1 MSKDSEY
8 RKLPDRQPVVAGRFY
23 PSAKEELEAEL
34 DELFRKARKTTL
46 NKEIIVDNIRAVISP
61 HAGYIFSGQVAA
73 TAYLPLKNR
82 TDIKRI
88 FLIGSSH
95 HAWFEGASVYYD
107 AHYITPLGKIE
118 IETEIARKLLA
129 HGEIISYHPE
139 AHANEHSLE
148 VQLPFLQYILSRKF
162 TIIPI
167 IIGSQSKDTPYRL
180 ADILKEYFVPG
191 NLFVISTDLSHYPE
205 YYDAVKTD
213 QLTIEALCSNN
224 PEIFNRQVAENE
236 KKRIPNLSTSI
247 CGWSSAL
254 TLLSITS
261 SLKGVAYHPVL
272 YQNSG
277 DIALYG
283 EKTRVVGYQSVLIT
297 VAQDEEDYS
306 GSLSA
311 EEKKLLLKHARESIE
326 DYLNDNTSIPARVE
340 SLPRALT
347 KPYGA
352 FVSLYVDDK
361 LRGCIGRLEAD
372 EAIFNTVEKMA
383 VASASHDSRFAPIR
397 EEELEKMKIEIS
409 VLSPLRKISSIHEII
424 PGKHGILIRKGC
436 YSGTFLP
443 QVADK
448 TGWDT
453 EELLA
458 QCSDRKAGLGRD
470 GWKDAEIFI
479 YEAEVFCD
487 PA

>member
-1 MSKDSEY
+1 
-8 RKLPDRQPVVAGRFY
+8 
-23 PSAKEELEAEL
+23 
-34 DELFRKARKTTL
+34 
-46 NKEIIVDNIRAVISP
+46 VDNIRAVISP

-311 EEKKLLLKHARESIE
+311 EKETTAKTCTGEYR
-326 DYLNDNTSIPARVE
+326 
-340 SLPRALT
+340 
-347 KPYGA
+347 
-352 FVSLYVDDK
+352 
-361 LRGCIGRLEAD
+361 RL
-372 EAIFNTVEKMA
+372 FK
-383 VASASHDSRFAPIR
+383 
-397 EEELEKMKIEIS
+397 
-409 VLSPLRKISSIHEII
+409 
-424 PGKHGILIRKGC
+424 
-436 YSGTFLP
+436 
-443 QVADK
+443 
-448 TGWDT
+448 
-453 EELLA
+453 
-458 QCSDRKAGLGRD
+458 
-470 GWKDAEIFI
+470 
-479 YEAEVFCD
+479 
-487 PA
+487 